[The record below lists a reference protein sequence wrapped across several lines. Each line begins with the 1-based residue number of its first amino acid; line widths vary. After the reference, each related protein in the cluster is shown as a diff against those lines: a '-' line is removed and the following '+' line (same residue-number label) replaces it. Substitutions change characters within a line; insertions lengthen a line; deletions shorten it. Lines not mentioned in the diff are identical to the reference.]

1 MDSKKVGDRVGVKGA
16 GLTAQT
22 FFGESGSV
30 RGSLDIAG
38 VRLEGNWNDPE
49 SRISNRA
56 AYILNAK
63 TPDETRKALQTL
75 VEHTNKEVSGK
86 KYARDIVG
94 LGQQF
99 QRAQDQLLSI
109 SVTTDKQKLQQKDAL
124 MHNTMNYLARVEQTK
139 GVRLQGVFAA
149 FTPVNWMVGLSAA
162 VTDRGAS
169 FNKVNTGA
177 AMTEADALRNRVD
190 ENKTH
195 ELLGRA

>member
-1 MDSKKVGDRVGVKGA
+1 MQIKGV

-22 FFGESGSV
+22 YVGESGSV
-30 RGSLDIAG
+30 RVSGDIAG

-56 AYILNAK
+56 AYILNAENK
-63 TPDETRKALQTL
+63 REALTNLVNTVNAEVRGEKYESDVVALGGQFLSAQERLLNLPDLP
-75 VEHTNKEVSGK
+75 VM
-86 KYARDIVG
+86 
-94 LGQQF
+94 
-99 QRAQDQLLSI
+99 
-109 SVTTDKQKLQQKDAL
+109 TDKQKLQQKDAL